1 MNNLI
6 KAENQISE
14 NILERCKNGDAS
26 AFREIV
32 KKYQKYT
39 YNLAFKILLNGD
51 DAKDIVQESFIRVWR
66 NIYLFNDQ
74 IKFTTWLYKITVNLC
89 YDKIKSARR
98 REKVITNHI
107 DLEELQ
113 KRTERNCEL
122 KIINEQLAAI
132 IGELSNELPEK
143 QRMVFILR
151 DLQELSIEE
160 VSVILNISVGSVK
173 TNLVYARRNIKEK
186 LIKYLK

>member
-14 NILERCKNGDAS
+14 NILGRCKNGDAS

-66 NIYLFNDQ
+66 NIYLFNNQ

-151 DLQELSIEE
+151 DLQELSVEE